1 MIQGVLWILG
11 SLILLGVV
19 AWLITQ
25 KQQRDHK
32 AKVARGEAFPEVEE
46 PSDDRSDCCG
56 MHIIC
61 ERDSLLAGLS
71 QDIVYYDD
79 EELDAF
85 AHHPADDYQPEE
97 VEQFRDI
104 LLTLQENDVPG
115 WLRSLQLRD
124 IRLPEELL
132 PDALLIVGE
141 HRIQHKHEV

>member
-1 MIQGVLWILG
+1 MIQGTLWILG
-11 SLILLGVV
+11 SLILLGVA
-19 AWLITQ
+19 AWLMTQ
-25 KQQRDHK
+25 KQQRDHN

-46 PSDDRSDCCG
+46 QPDDRSDCCG

-71 QDIVYYDD
+71 RDIVYYDD

-85 AHHPADDYQPEE
+85 VYHAADDYKPEE

-104 LLTLQENDVPG
+104 LLTLREDDVPG

-124 IRLPEELL
+124 IHLPEELL

-141 HRIQHKHEV
+141 RRIQQKHEA